1 MKASELL
8 NQMESREKALS
19 FFLKKE
25 YVEKL
30 TGKQVYVLKNCEVF
44 LEYREANGKICDI
57 TNRAYFEI
65 VPDERRNCLDIL
77 VTVSNNGD
85 TRSFYFTLSGIQAE
99 KMLNNDEVYSD
110 VYDCMEIDEEPIR
123 YKLTIQKAV

>member
-1 MKASELL
+1 MKADELL
-8 NQMESREKALS
+8 SQMESREKALS

-30 TGKQVYVLKNCEVF
+30 TGKQVFALKNCEVF
-44 LEYREANGKICDI
+44 LEYCEVNGEICDI

-65 VPDERRNCLDIL
+65 VPDEGRNCLEIL

-85 TRSFYFTLSGIQAE
+85 TRGIYFILYGIQAE
-99 KMLNNDEVYSD
+99 KMLNEDEVFSE
-110 VYDCMEIDEEPIR
+110 VYECVDIDAK
-123 YKLTIQKAV
+123 YKLTIKKAV

>member
-19 FFLKKE
+19 FFLKKD

-30 TGKQVYVLKNCEVF
+30 TGKQVFALKNCEVF
-44 LEYREANGKICDI
+44 LEYCEVNGEICDI

-65 VPDERRNCLDIL
+65 VPDEGRNCLEIL
-77 VTVSNNGD
+77 VTVSNNGN
-85 TRSFYFTLSGIQAE
+85 TRDIYFILYGIQAE
-99 KMLNNDEVYSD
+99 KMLNEDEVFSE
-110 VYDCMEIDEEPIR
+110 VYECVDIDAK
-123 YKLTIQKAV
+123 YKLTIKKAV

>member
-8 NQMESREKALS
+8 NQMEKREKALN
-19 FFLKKE
+19 FFLKKD

-30 TGKQVYVLKNCEVF
+30 TGKQVFALKNCEVF
-44 LEYREANGKICDI
+44 LEYREVNGKIYDI

-65 VPDERRNCLDIL
+65 VPDEGRNCLEIL

-85 TRSFYFTLSGIQAE
+85 TRGIYFILYGIQAE
-99 KMLNNDEVYSD
+99 KMLNEDEVFSE
-110 VYDCMEIDEEPIR
+110 VYECVDIDEK
-123 YKLTIQKAV
+123 YKLTIKKAV

>member
-8 NQMESREKALS
+8 NQMEKREKALN
-19 FFLKKE
+19 FFLKKD

-30 TGKQVYVLKNCEVF
+30 TGKQVFALKNCEVF
-44 LEYREANGKICDI
+44 LEYRGVNGKICDI

-65 VPDERRNCLDIL
+65 VPDEGRNCLEIL

-85 TRSFYFTLSGIQAE
+85 TRGIYFILYGIQAE
-99 KMLNNDEVYSD
+99 KMLNEDEVFSE
-110 VYDCMEIDEEPIR
+110 VYECVDIDAK
-123 YKLTIQKAV
+123 YKLTIKKAV

>member
-8 NQMESREKALS
+8 SQMEKREKALS
-19 FFLKKE
+19 FFLKKD

-30 TGKQVYVLKNCEVF
+30 TGKQVFALKNCEVF
-44 LEYREANGKICDI
+44 LEYCEVNGEICDI

-65 VPDERRNCLDIL
+65 VPDEGRNCLEIL

-85 TRSFYFTLSGIQAE
+85 TRGIYFILYGIQAE
-99 KMLNNDEVYSD
+99 KMLNEDEVFSE
-110 VYDCMEIDEEPIR
+110 VYECVDIDAK
-123 YKLTIQKAV
+123 YKLTIKKAV

>member
-19 FFLKKE
+19 FFLKKD

-30 TGKQVYVLKNCEVF
+30 TGKQVFALKNCEVF
-44 LEYREANGKICDI
+44 LEYCEVNGKICDI
-57 TNRAYFEI
+57 TNKTYFEI
-65 VPDERRNCLDIL
+65 VPDEGRNCLEIL

-85 TRSFYFTLSGIQAE
+85 TRGIYFILYGIQAE
-99 KMLNNDEVYSD
+99 KMLNEDEVFSE
-110 VYDCMEIDEEPIR
+110 VYECVDIDAK
-123 YKLTIQKAV
+123 YKLTIKKAV

>member
-30 TGKQVYVLKNCEVF
+30 IGKQVFALKNCEVF
-44 LEYREANGKICDI
+44 LEYCEVNGQICDL
-57 TNRAYFEI
+57 THKAYFVVI
-65 VPDERRNCLDIL
+65 PDDGRNSLDIL
-77 VTVSNNGD
+77 VAVSNGD
-85 TRSFYFTLSGIQAE
+85 THNLYFTLNGIQAE
-99 KMLNNDEVYSD
+99 KMLNEDEVFTS
-110 VYDCMEIDEEPIR
+110 VYDYLERDEEPIR
-123 YKLTIQKAV
+123 YKLTIKKAV

>member
-19 FFLKKE
+19 FFLKKD

-30 TGKQVYVLKNCEVF
+30 TGKRVFALKNCEVF
-44 LEYREANGKICDI
+44 LEYCEVNGKICDI

-65 VPDERRNCLDIL
+65 VPDEGRNCLEIL

-85 TRSFYFTLSGIQAE
+85 TRGIYFILYGIQAE
-99 KMLNNDEVYSD
+99 KMLNEDEVFSE
-110 VYDCMEIDEEPIR
+110 VYECVDIDAK
-123 YKLTIQKAV
+123 YKLTIKKAV

>member
-19 FFLKKE
+19 FFLKKD

-30 TGKQVYVLKNCEVF
+30 TGKQVFALKNCEVF
-44 LEYREANGKICDI
+44 LEYCEVNGEICGI

-65 VPDERRNCLDIL
+65 VPDEGRNCLEIL

-85 TRSFYFTLSGIQAE
+85 TRGIYFILYGIQAE
-99 KMLNNDEVYSD
+99 KMLNEDEVFSE
-110 VYDCMEIDEEPIR
+110 VYECVDIDAK
-123 YKLTIQKAV
+123 YKLTIKKAV

>member
-19 FFLKKE
+19 FFLKKD

-30 TGKQVYVLKNCEVF
+30 TGKQVFALKNCEVF
-44 LEYREANGKICDI
+44 LEFCEVNGEICDI

-65 VPDERRNCLDIL
+65 VPDEGRNCLEIL

-85 TRSFYFTLSGIQAE
+85 TRGIYFILYGIQAE
-99 KMLNNDEVYSD
+99 KMLNEDEVFSE
-110 VYDCMEIDEEPIR
+110 VYECVDIDAK
-123 YKLTIQKAV
+123 YKLTIKKAV

>member
-19 FFLKKE
+19 FFLKKD

-30 TGKQVYVLKNCEVF
+30 IGKQVFALKNCEVF
-44 LEYREANGKICDI
+44 LEYCEVNGEICDI

-65 VPDERRNCLDIL
+65 VPDEGRNCLEIL
-77 VTVSNNGD
+77 VTVSNNGN
-85 TRSFYFTLSGIQAE
+85 TRDIYFILYGIQAE
-99 KMLNNDEVYSD
+99 KMLNEDEVFSE
-110 VYDCMEIDEEPIR
+110 VYECVDIDEK
-123 YKLTIQKAV
+123 YKLTIKKAV

>member
-19 FFLKKE
+19 FFLKKD

-30 TGKQVYVLKNCEVF
+30 TGKQVFALKNCEVF
-44 LEYREANGKICDI
+44 LEYREVNGKICDI

-65 VPDERRNCLDIL
+65 VPDEGRNCLEIL
-77 VTVSNNGD
+77 VTISNNGD
-85 TRSFYFTLSGIQAE
+85 TRDIYFILYGIQAE
-99 KMLNNDEVYSD
+99 KMLNEDEVFSE
-110 VYDCMEIDEEPIR
+110 VYECVDIDAK
-123 YKLTIQKAV
+123 YKLTIKKAV

>member
-1 MKASELL
+1 MKASDLL

-19 FFLKKE
+19 FFLKKD

-30 TGKQVYVLKNCEVF
+30 TGKQVFALKNCEVF
-44 LEYREANGKICDI
+44 LEYCEVNGEICDI

-65 VPDERRNCLDIL
+65 VPDEGRNCLEIL

-85 TRSFYFTLSGIQAE
+85 TRYIYFILYGIQAE
-99 KMLNNDEVYSD
+99 KMLNEDEVFSE
-110 VYDCMEIDEEPIR
+110 VYECVDIDEK
-123 YKLTIQKAV
+123 YKLTIKKAV

>member
-19 FFLKKE
+19 FFLKKD

-30 TGKQVYVLKNCEVF
+30 TGKQVFALKNCEVF
-44 LEYREANGKICDI
+44 LKYCEVNGEICDI

-65 VPDERRNCLDIL
+65 VPDEGRNCLEIL
-77 VTVSNNGD
+77 VTVSNGD
-85 TRSFYFTLSGIQAE
+85 TRSLYFTLHGVQAE
-99 KMLNNDEVYSD
+99 GMLNNDEVYSE
-110 VYDCMEIDEEPIR
+110 VYDYMEINEEPIR
-123 YKLTIQKAV
+123 YKLTIKKAV

>member
-19 FFLKKE
+19 FFLKKD

-30 TGKQVYVLKNCEVF
+30 TGKQVFALKNCEVF
-44 LEYREANGKICDI
+44 LEYCEVNGEICDI

-65 VPDERRNCLDIL
+65 VPDEGRNCLEIL
-77 VTVSNNGD
+77 VTVSNNGN
-85 TRSFYFTLSGIQAE
+85 TRDIYFILYGIQAE
-99 KMLNNDEVYSD
+99 KMLNEDEVFSE
-110 VYDCMEIDEEPIR
+110 VYECVDINAK
-123 YKLTIQKAV
+123 YKLTIKKAV

>member
-19 FFLKKE
+19 FFLKKD

-30 TGKQVYVLKNCEVF
+30 IGKQVFALKNCEVF
-44 LEYREANGKICDI
+44 LEYCEVNGKLCDI

-65 VPDERRNCLDIL
+65 VPDEGRNCLEIL

-85 TRSFYFTLSGIQAE
+85 TRGIYFILYGIQAE
-99 KMLNNDEVYSD
+99 KMLNEDEVFSE
-110 VYDCMEIDEEPIR
+110 VYECVDIDAK
-123 YKLTIQKAV
+123 YKLTIKKAV

>member
-19 FFLKKE
+19 FFLKKD

-30 TGKQVYVLKNCEVF
+30 TGKQVFALKNCEVF
-44 LEYREANGKICDI
+44 LEYCEENGEICDI

-65 VPDERRNCLDIL
+65 VPDEGRNCLEIL

-85 TRSFYFTLSGIQAE
+85 TRGIYFILYGIQAE
-99 KMLNNDEVYSD
+99 KMLNEDEVFSE
-110 VYDCMEIDEEPIR
+110 VYECVDIDAK
-123 YKLTIQKAV
+123 YKLTIKKAV

>member
-8 NQMESREKALS
+8 NQMEKREKALS
-19 FFLKKE
+19 FFFIYV

-30 TGKQVYVLKNCEVF
+30 TGKQVFALKNCEVF
-44 LEYREANGKICDI
+44 LEYCEVNGKIYDI

-65 VPDERRNCLDIL
+65 VPDEGRNCLEIL

-85 TRSFYFTLSGIQAE
+85 TRGIYFILYGIQAE
-99 KMLNNDEVYSD
+99 KMLNEDEVFSE
-110 VYDCMEIDEEPIR
+110 VYECVDIDAK
-123 YKLTIQKAV
+123 YKLTIKKAV

>member
-30 TGKQVYVLKNCEVF
+30 TGKQVFALKNCEVF
-44 LEYREANGKICDI
+44 LEYCEVNGEICDI

-65 VPDERRNCLDIL
+65 VPDEGRNCLEIL

-85 TRSFYFTLSGIQAE
+85 TRGIYFILYGIQAE
-99 KMLNNDEVYSD
+99 KMLNEDEVFSE
-110 VYDCMEIDEEPIR
+110 VYECVDIDAK
-123 YKLTIQKAV
+123 YKLTIKKAV

>member
-8 NQMESREKALS
+8 NQMENREKALS
-19 FFLKKE
+19 FFLKKD

-30 TGKQVYVLKNCEVF
+30 TGKQVFALKNCEVF
-44 LEYREANGKICDI
+44 LEYCEVNGQICDI

-65 VPDERRNCLDIL
+65 VPDEGRNCLEIL

-85 TRSFYFTLSGIQAE
+85 TRGIYFILYGIQAE
-99 KMLNNDEVYSD
+99 KMLNEDEVFSE
-110 VYDCMEIDEEPIR
+110 VYECVDIDAK
-123 YKLTIQKAV
+123 YKLTIKKAV